1 MAMPIDIG
9 TRAENGKI
17 LFFRPVGVP
26 KFMCSVKMFL
36 SGNVNHVMSGL
47 RHKSK
52 KNRGLSAILSESKLA

>member
-9 TRAENGKI
+9 TRTENGKV
-17 LFFRPVGVP
+17 LFFRPVGIP
-26 KFMCSVKMFL
+26 KLVCGVKMFL

-52 KNRGLSAILSESKLA
+52 KNR